1 MANWNESTGL
11 PDEIQISEALYEAL
25 YGIYEENL
33 RIKIEVKGAG
43 TESTYLV
50 SKRAVRSK
58 VEE

>member
-1 MANWNESTGL
+1 MANCNESTGL

-25 YGIYEENL
+25 YGIYEENP